1 MLVFQI
7 CLVAFHI
14 YFHFF
19 NKVSRLTA
27 PGLGTGTSPVY
38 ITHLTWDVSTAT
50 GVLNLPSLKI
60 SRMSDTRYA
69 HTADTWDKP
78 LENTKHI

>member
-38 ITHLTWDVSTAT
+38 ITHLT
-50 GVLNLPSLKI
+50 
-60 SRMSDTRYA
+60 
-69 HTADTWDKP
+69 
-78 LENTKHI
+78 